1 MPYLFCY
8 RIPKAASHRN
18 IVPESV
24 LITSRGVVKLS
35 GFGNCIVGPTEYSCI
50 PEKRAKAI
58 ESILMTMPAIRAPE
72 QTLLLRYLS
81 SASSRRPSTNVTV
94 HTPTDIWQLGCCM
107 YALAYGQMP
116 FGEEGLE
123 LGRQSSSSP
132 ERRKVLAVE
141 RIRRRI
147 HDGNRIK
154 SQYSNELADLI
165 EAFMK
170 VRHAGKK

>member
-1 MPYLFCY
+1 
-8 RIPKAASHRN
+8 
-18 IVPESV
+18 
-24 LITSRGVVKLS
+24 
-35 GFGNCIVGPTEYSCI
+35 
-50 PEKRAKAI
+50 
-58 ESILMTMPAIRAPE
+58 
-72 QTLLLRYLS
+72 
-81 SASSRRPSTNVTV
+81 
-94 HTPTDIWQLGCCM
+94 M